1 MFQTWNISRHTSLEI
16 FDGDTKQIAGA
27 ANSVRKKFC
36 SKFQLEITMKNQR
49 IFWLPCFLL
58 FFLAAETNTY
68 SQTSVEIFDS
78 EEKNIAGANSVRKNP
93 VSTWN
98 VTKYQRTTWLLYFC
112 WCKTANFFPN
122 WWFLLLFRQK
132 QYAKLNTF
140 FLKHLIQNFNLL
152 VAKQKHRRMNNFMRK
167 RFSCGRNEHMITN
180 IVQNIWWRS
189 KKYRRRKILCAK

>member
-27 ANSVRKKFC
+27 VNSVRKKLC

-112 WCKTANFFPN
+112 WCKTANFFLN

-132 QYAKLNTF
+132 QYAKLHTSF
-140 FLKHLIQNFNLL
+140 EIFNLL
-152 VAKQKHRRMNNFMRK
+152 VTKQKISPDEQFYAQTIFLRQKRIHNRKRRSKYFMAKQN
-167 RFSCGRNEHMITN
+167 
-180 IVQNIWWRS
+180 
-189 KKYRRRKILCAK
+189 YRRRKILCAK